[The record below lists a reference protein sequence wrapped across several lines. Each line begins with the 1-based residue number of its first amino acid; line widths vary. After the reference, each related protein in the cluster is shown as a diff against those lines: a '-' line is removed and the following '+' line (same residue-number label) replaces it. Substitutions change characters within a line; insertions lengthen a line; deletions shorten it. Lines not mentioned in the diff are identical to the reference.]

1 MDQAVAPVTRV
12 RDEID
17 AAKKQPPV
25 PASCVMQHA
34 TELVGG
40 INTTISEIDTI
51 SSTYL
56 QPLRTFND
64 VFSTVSNVLYR
75 MVLGMTSRLTF
86 IPRFIPTLRWRWGFS
101 PVPLRCVFWSAMTR
115 ISHHCQVIIAQVN
128 LDHSVFCLLSKV
140 QSVYEFLLEDGT
152 KAILDVMKDT
162 LARITQVVSSC
173 AQFIKNYS
181 ETKMLCM
188 PLQIL
193 P

>member
-1 MDQAVAPVTRV
+1 VSCRVLFAKFRLVATRFT
-12 RDEID
+12 
-17 AAKKQPPV
+17 K
-25 PASCVMQHA
+25 
-34 TELVGG
+34 G
-40 INTTISEIDTI
+40 INPNCTNPRGT
-51 SSTYL
+51 
-56 QPLRTFND
+56 RNGFHAC
-64 VFSTVSNVLYR
+64 
-75 MVLGMTSRLTF
+75 
-86 IPRFIPTLRWRWGFS
+86 PRFIPTLRWRWGFS

-140 QSVYEFLLEDGT
+140 RSVYEFLLEDGT

-173 AQFIKNYS
+173 AQFIENYS